1 MKHKLQYCGFVAF
14 MFLLFAASTSLAHEV
29 KIAGA
34 ARLGNG
40 PIIEPGTYRIEV
52 IKNQDSSDAVFY
64 HNDNEVARAP
74 VTLVSEPAKARR
86 TEVRSEVRDDGRVIT
101 QIRLQGSKEAL
112 VFEEAPEEIEYEISP
127 WN

>member
-1 MKHKLQYCGFVAF
+1 MKYKLVSCGFVAF
-14 MFLLFAASTSLAHEV
+14 MLLLFAANTSCAHEL

-64 HNDNEVARAP
+64 HNDSEVARGP
-74 VTLVSEPAKARR
+74 VTLVSEPAKAMR
-86 TEVRSEVRDDGRVIT
+86 TEVWSEERDYGRVIT
-101 QIRLQGSKEAL
+101 QIRLQGSREAL
-112 VFEEAPEEIEYEISP
+112 VFEQAREESE
-127 WN
+127 